1 MAGKVQS
8 FFLQLQ
14 FLCSILVL
22 YYYCRIDALI
32 NFVAISCMQID
43 AISLVYYRKEDNE
56 LKYLDLDASIEEL
69 IADSELIADK

>member
-1 MAGKVQS
+1 
-8 FFLQLQ
+8 
-14 FLCSILVL
+14 
-22 YYYCRIDALI
+22 
-32 NFVAISCMQID
+32 MQID